1 MRKNKKEEQPISQPL
16 SDEEL
21 GFLKK
26 SISSKKIDRSKLP
39 HYDNSEKARLWRY
52 AKENKI
58 FTVIC
63 LCLAICI
70 IALLSVCIVFAV
82 KKASNRVN
90 TDDYTITVGTE
101 SYTVKYKNAVRDGV
115 LYIDMYKIAKYCG
128 MTVTGTDDRVK
139 YTASEN
145 NYLRFEDGSDT
156 AVINGS
162 MVDLGGTAV
171 VSSKLCEIP
180 YEFLNLAL
188 GKGNGL
194 KLSLDS
200 KTNTVKITRRMY
212 EADDSEAI
220 LPVEIV
226 FYTDPFDVIIA
237 IQRPAS
243 GKKDE
248 EFYDYSIDI
257 SAYLSS
263 IEPENS
269 DEYLLLAN
277 KQNPLGSDYRP
288 SDLTKLEC
296 KTADNREMYLRKDAA
311 TALTAMML
319 AMEADGI
326 SDVSV
331 TSAYRAYSRQKE
343 LFEGYVAKH
352 MAEGMTKEEATAA
365 ALEYSAQPGTSEHQT
380 GLCIDF
386 ITSTAGLSKA
396 FENTAVFRWLS
407 ENAYKFGFILRYPED
422 KVDITGYTYE
432 PWHYRFV
439 GRTAATEIYSS
450 GLCFEE
456 YLELN

>member
-1 MRKNKKEEQPISQPL
+1 MKRNKKEEQPISQAL

-21 GFLKK
+21 GIVRK

-39 HYDNSEKARLWRY
+39 HYDNSDKARLWRY
-52 AKENKI
+52 AKKNKV
-58 FTVIC
+58 FTAVC
-63 LCLAICI
+63 LFLAVCI
-70 IALLSVCIVFAV
+70 IALLSVCVVFAV
-82 KKASNRVN
+82 RKAGNRVN

-101 SYTVKYKNAVRDGV
+101 SYTVKYKDAVRDGV
-115 LYIDMYKIAKYCG
+115 LYIDMHKIAKYCG
-128 MTVTGTDDRVK
+128 MTVTGTGERVK

-145 NYLRFEDGSDT
+145 NYLRFENGSDT

-212 EADDSEAI
+212 ETDSKDTI
-220 LPVEIV
+220 LPVEIL

-237 IQRPAS
+237 IQRPTS

-248 EFYDYSIDI
+248 DIYNYSIDI

-263 IEPENS
+263 IEPENAE
-269 DEYLLLAN
+269 EYLLLAN
-277 KQNPLGSDYRP
+277 KQNPLGSDYKP
-288 SDLTKLEC
+288 SNLTRLEC
-296 KTADNREMYLRKDAA
+296 KTADKREMYLRKDAA

-331 TSAYRAYSRQKE
+331 TSAYRAYSRQQE
-343 LFEGYVAKH
+343 LFDGYVSKH
-352 MAEGMTKEEATAA
+352 MAEGMTKDEAIAA

-380 GLCIDF
+380 GLCLDF
-386 ITSTAGLSKA
+386 ITSTAGLDKE
-396 FENTAVFRWLS
+396 FEDTAAFRWLS

-439 GRTAATEIYSS
+439 GRAAATEIYNS